1 MSGDFLLVH
10 LDLDLD
16 LDLDEV
22 YGEIHIYNHIW
33 GQGGSDFIDKM
44 IK

>member
-1 MSGDFLLVH
+1 MNGDFYLVH
-10 LDLDLD
+10 LDLD

-33 GQGGSDFIDKM
+33 GQGGSDFVDKM